1 MQATERKYSI
11 LSYVLAGLAL
21 LYLSY
26 LLPGLLPGD
35 FVTAMYS
42 SSEVSLSSEQEKE
55 LKNEFI
61 QQEGFGQ
68 YLLDFFSLDWGYSYA
83 YQAQVT
89 SLIFQ
94 ALPWTL
100 ALMGSAHLLSI
111 LAGFVAGVEAAWRRG
126 GKVEKLGVGLCTIL
140 QGIPELGSGVVL
152 LLLFALNL
160 GWFPSAGGETAYS
173 ELSGF
178 GLLLDRM
185 RHMALPLATL
195 FLAYFPGN
203 FLLARGSMLLVLRQ
217 QYLQT
222 AQAKGLPQL
231 RVRYVHAARNALIP
245 VVTRLGLRI
254 AFMVTGVLVVETI
267 FSYPG
272 LGTLLFEAIS
282 NRDLPLVQGIVIF
295 SALVVLLVNL
305 LLEAAYMRLDPRVRH
320 AY

>member
-1 MQATERKYSI
+1 
-11 LSYVLAGLAL
+11 
-21 LYLSY
+21 
-26 LLPGLLPGD
+26 
-35 FVTAMYS
+35 
-42 SSEVSLSSEQEKE
+42 
-55 LKNEFI
+55 
-61 QQEGFGQ
+61 
-68 YLLDFFSLDWGYSYA
+68 
-83 YQAQVT
+83 
-89 SLIFQ
+89 
-94 ALPWTL
+94 
-100 ALMGSAHLLSI
+100 
-111 LAGFVAGVEAAWRRG
+111 
-126 GKVEKLGVGLCTIL
+126 
-140 QGIPELGSGVVL
+140 
-152 LLLFALNL
+152 
-160 GWFPSAGGETAYS
+160 
-173 ELSGF
+173 
-178 GLLLDRM
+178 
-185 RHMALPLATL
+185 
-195 FLAYFPGN
+195 

-305 LLEAAYMRLDPRVRH
+305 LLEAAYIRLDPRVRH